1 MAVNQILYYGTFD
14 SNFLAPSFFRFTHRI
29 QLADIDDI
37 VSYLEPNSVEP
48 KKLKPQLA
56 HTLSVHGL
64 PLILQVLWPYGRMDG
79 KSHRFIAVS
88 V

>member
-1 MAVNQILYYGTFD
+1 M
-14 SNFLAPSFFRFTHRI
+14 

-37 VSYLEPNSVEP
+37 VSHLEPNSVEP

-64 PLILQVLWPYGRMDG
+64 PLILQVLWP
-79 KSHRFIAVS
+79 
-88 V
+88 